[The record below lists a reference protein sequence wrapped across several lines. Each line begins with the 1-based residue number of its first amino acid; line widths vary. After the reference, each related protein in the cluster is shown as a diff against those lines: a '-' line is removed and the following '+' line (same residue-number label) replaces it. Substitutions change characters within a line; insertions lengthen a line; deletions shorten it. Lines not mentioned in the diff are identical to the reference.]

1 MPYLRRKNDFL
12 TGSIPC
18 AQETHGPVKRS
29 KKEKEKE
36 KKAHATAEEAHA
48 TAEVAHATPEV
59 AAATAEE
66 AHATPEVAEAAAETS
81 QASWMAELKDVKTAM
96 EKILRAQAVLE
107 SKVEALGSSNE
118 VSELAATSY
127 VIFHVLYGH

>member
-1 MPYLRRKNDFL
+1 M
-12 TGSIPC
+12 
-18 AQETHGPVKRS
+18 
-29 KKEKEKE
+29 
-36 KKAHATAEEAHA
+36 
-48 TAEVAHATPEV
+48 AHATPEV